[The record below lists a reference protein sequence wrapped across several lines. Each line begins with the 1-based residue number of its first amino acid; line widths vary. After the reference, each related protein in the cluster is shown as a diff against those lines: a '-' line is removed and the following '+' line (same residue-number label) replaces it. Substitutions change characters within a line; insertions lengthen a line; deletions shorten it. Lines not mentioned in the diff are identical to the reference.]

1 MLTIYLQFSYTLFII
16 SSYNNI
22 EREVTNMKLF
32 KNNVKIING
41 NVDVNVIII
50 NGNPYVIVAQNPST
64 IWISDG
70 DRVIP
75 LEYHHTSLCKG
86 YVSTKSKGIVDGY
99 SGKFGIGV
107 TVKEHNFRSSR
118 YCYISYYILN
128 EEGLDDDI
136 N

>member
-1 MLTIYLQFSYTLFII
+1 M
-16 SSYNNI
+16 
-22 EREVTNMKLF
+22 
-32 KNNVKIING
+32 KIIKG
-41 NVDVNVIII
+41 NLDVDVIII
-50 NGNPYVIVAQNPST
+50 KGNPYVIVAQNPST

-75 LEYHHTSLCKG
+75 LDYNHTSLCRG
-86 YVSTKSKGIVDGY
+86 YVSTKSKGEIEGY

-107 TVKEHNFRSSR
+107 TVKEHNSRSSR

-128 EEGLDDDI
+128 EEGLDDNI

>member
-1 MLTIYLQFSYTLFII
+1 
-16 SSYNNI
+16 
-22 EREVTNMKLF
+22 MKLF
-32 KNNVKIING
+32 EDNV
-41 NVDVNVIII
+41 VIIE
-50 NGNPYVIVAQNPST
+50 GNLYEIVAQNPST

-75 LEYHHTSLCKG
+75 LEYHHTSLCRG

-99 SGKFGIGV
+99 SGNFGIGI
-107 TVKEHNFRSSR
+107 TVKEHNSKSKR